1 MHAVL
6 AAAGTML
13 LERSEYPV
21 RLFVFVL
28 DTKQAKAGYE
38 VELVGVPQDR
48 FRTEFLPAD
57 GVSRMLSRLPV
68 ANRLCAM
75 STYYGL
81 TARAQCVIEKG
92 SR

>member
-1 MHAVL
+1 VGEANL
-6 AAAGTML
+6 
-13 LERSEYPV
+13 SV

-28 DTKQAKAGYE
+28 DTKQAKARYE

-57 GVSRMLSRLPV
+57 SVSRLLSRLSV

-75 STYYGL
+75 STCYGL
-81 TARAQCVIEKG
+81 TARAQCVIKKG